1 MKDDIQDVPAPTG
14 AIDWA
19 SEKHVGAVVDHTGRL
34 VARYEFSHSAAGLAA
49 MLRRFAQ
56 HGVERVAIERPDG
69 PVVDT
74 LLDSGL
80 TVFVIHPR
88 QMKNLRGRY
97 GNAGNK
103 DDTLDAFVLAD
114 VLRTDAARLRPLQRD
129 TDATRGLRALTRA
142 RKDLVEARVALT
154 NQLLANL
161 QLVLPGAVGLFS
173 RLDSPISLAWLR
185 RFTTQQQ
192 ADWLSPR
199 RFNIWL
205 RGQGYCG
212 HKTGQQLHDHL
223 VAAPRGLSG
232 IEGDARAVVTLALL
246 DSIGQ
251 LNGRIAVLERQ
262 IREALELHP
271 DAHIFTSLPKGGI
284 VRAATMLAEIGDARG
299 RFPTDDALAALAGV
313 APSTRRSGKLH
324 AVTFRYACD
333 KKLRDAIINFADD
346 SRHAS
351 PWAADIYTRAKAR
364 GCRHPHAVRI
374 LARAWVRIIWRCWQD
389 GTAYD
394 PNSHGGHQRLLMAAA
409 A

>member
-1 MKDDIQDVPAPTG
+1 MKDDTKDVPAPTG

-34 VARYEFSHSAAGLAA
+34 VARYEFSHTAAGLAS
-49 MLRRFAQ
+49 MLRRFTQ
-56 HGVERVAIERPDG
+56 HGVDRVAIERPDG

-74 LLDSGL
+74 LLDGGF

-88 QMKNLRGRY
+88 QLKNLRGRY

-103 DDTLDAFVLAD
+103 DDALDAFVLAD
-114 VLRTDAARLRPLQRD
+114 VLRTDLLRLRPLERD
-129 TDATRGLRALTRA
+129 TDATLALRALTRA

-173 RLDSPISLAWLR
+173 RLGSPVSLSWLR

-192 ADWLSPR
+192 ADWLSPK
-199 RFNIWL
+199 RFDAWL

-212 HKTGQQLHDHL
+212 HKTGSELHQRL
-223 VAAPRGLSG
+223 VDAPRGLAG
-232 IEGDARAVVTLALL
+232 LEADARAVVTLALV
-246 DSIGQ
+246 DSIEQ
-251 LNGRIAVLERQ
+251 LNARIDDLERQ

-271 DAHIFTSLPKGGI
+271 DAHIFTSLPKAGI

-299 RFPTDDALAALAGV
+299 RFPTDDALAALAGC

-324 AVTFRYACD
+324 AVTFRFACD
-333 KKLRDAIINFADD
+333 KKLRDAIVNFADD

-351 PWAADIYTRAKAR
+351 PWAADIYRRARVR

-374 LARAWVRIIWRCWQD
+374 LARAWLRVIWRCWQD

-394 PNSHGGHQRLLMAAA
+394 PTKHGGHQRTPMTAAA
-409 A
+409 